1 MPPTRPFSCS
11 LGTFVFA
18 STGGYPPLR
27 GPSLHP
33 GPPPAAAHTHR
44 RSVRPTGKCS
54 DRACHAYTSSFLAC
68 THAVS
73 YFVLNVLLVGQWH
86 KVGSGIV
93 PWTFGLKGAMGIRA
107 NVIGNDCFCPA
118 CCWAF
123 VFCRVPSRKALLPG
137 TIQRNVV
144 YVLFNKK
151 RMRRLVL
158 LFAPSHRQVGWL
170 MGVSCFVL

>member
-1 MPPTRPFSCS
+1 M
-11 LGTFVFA
+11 
-18 STGGYPPLR
+18 
-27 GPSLHP
+27 
-33 GPPPAAAHTHR
+33 
-44 RSVRPTGKCS
+44 
-54 DRACHAYTSSFLAC
+54 DMSFLHFIIPCTC

-93 PWTFGLKGAMGIRA
+93 PLTFGLKGALGIRA

-170 MGVSCFVL
+170 MGVSCFVLWKLLSLASLASKRLALLMFG